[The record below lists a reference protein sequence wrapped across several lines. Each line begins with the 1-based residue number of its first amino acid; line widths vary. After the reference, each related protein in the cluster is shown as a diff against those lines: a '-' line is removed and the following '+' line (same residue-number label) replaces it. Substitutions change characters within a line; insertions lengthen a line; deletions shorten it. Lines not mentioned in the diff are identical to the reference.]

1 MQPPKIIFVHM
12 PKAAGSSQL
21 KILEDIYGHDAV
33 FWWPRIYGQNV
44 KTLQGPDTP
53 RWSVSGGH
61 IPLKN
66 YDMPHN
72 KHALVL
78 SLLREPVERVLS
90 LFDFCARPDNAPDL
104 ESRQARTKMQTEL
117 MDDGFDPSSIKQSI
131 ERSEVFR
138 NHCHNAQCNHLSL
151 YEPTAAGVKRTLAD
165 HNHIIGVTD
174 AIASFHQMLLKTLGW
189 QAANIVVNKSETP
202 LPPQLL
208 REPGLLDLLRS
219 INQEDEALYRY
230 VTGRNNQLWSHFPS
244 LDFVQ
249 YFLSRPPKVVPC
261 DLNTVTG
268 VLISAPQE
276 IELTAGVPTRVKVDI
291 TNASKQRV
299 YALREGGLFVSYH
312 LIDKD
317 GHRIQCHGQR
327 TLVPRDVLPKSVV
340 TVDVTI
346 TIPKRYEDQVDTLEF
361 GMLYEGRLWFGQTAE
376 SHVAR
381 VRLTNG

>member
-21 KILEDIYGHDAV
+21 KILEDIYGHDEV
-33 FWWPRIYGQNV
+33 FWWPRIYGRNV

-53 RWSVSGGH
+53 RWAVSGGH

-78 SLLREPVERVLS
+78 SLLREPVARVLS

-117 MDDGFDPSSIKQSI
+117 MDDGFVPSSIKQSI

-138 NHCHNAQCNHLSL
+138 NHCTNAQCGHLSL
-151 YEPTAAGVKRTLAD
+151 YEPTLAGVERTLAG

-174 AIASFHQMLLKTLGW
+174 AIVSFHQMLRQTLGW
-189 QAANIVVNKSETP
+189 QASNIAINKSEK
-202 LPPQLL
+202 PPPTHLL

-219 INQEDEALYRY
+219 INQQDEALYRF
-230 VTGRNNQLWSHFPS
+230 VNSRENQLWSHFPS
-244 LDFVQ
+244 LDFVR
-249 YFLSRPPKVVPC
+249 YFLSRPPKIEPC
-261 DLNTVTG
+261 DLNTLTG
-268 VLISAPQE
+268 VSISAPRE
-276 IELTAGVPTRVKVDI
+276 ISFAAGVPTRVKVDI
-291 TNASKQRV
+291 TNGSRHRV
-299 YALREGGLFVSYH
+299 CALRERGLFVSYH
-312 LIDKD
+312 LFDKQ
-317 GHRIQCHGQR
+317 GHRMEHHGQR
-327 TLVPRDVLPKSVV
+327 TLVPCDVLPQSVV

-346 TIPKRYEDQVDTLEF
+346 TIPKRYEQEVDTLEI
-361 GMLYEGRLWFGQTAE
+361 GMLYEGKAWFPQVAGVHA
-376 SHVAR
+376 AR
-381 VRLTNG
+381 VRSNNC